1 MDLYCL
7 KLDEGGSLHDH
18 INSFSQLLGR
28 LSNVEEIIKDEEQA
42 LLLLASLPVSY
53 KSFRQT
59 MLTGR
64 TTLTLDDVVK
74 ALRYNERMSRSDSF
88 SNGDRVLA
96 VEGSERGR
104 SYNHGGTNRRARY
117 QSRGERDMS
126 KVECFYC
133 GETGHMQMRCP
144 QFREDLKSLRGV
156 KGKKKI
162 DEENINTVDGDGDG
176 DFFFTET
183 IVVADSTDEK
193 KSEWVLDYAA
203 SVHICKD
210 RAMFDTLQ
218 SEGQLGEIKVGN
230 AQKVKIEG
238 VGSVRFKL
246 HDGTVK
252 TALNV
257 KYVPGATSNLLSLGV
272 LTSHGYRYVG
282 RRQVCK
288 VYKGKRLILQGRKGA
303 RNICYLEG
311 QSLRGKSFCDDK
323 KENKKTEKKV
333 RFSGVDEILGN
344 FDQGEIC

>member
-1 MDLYCL
+1 MAD
-7 KLDEGGSLHDH
+7 
-18 INSFSQLLGR
+18 I
-28 LSNVEEIIKDEEQA
+28 
-42 LLLLASLPVSY
+42 
-53 KSFRQT
+53 T
-59 MLTGR
+59 
-64 TTLTLDDVVK
+64 
-74 ALRYNERMSRSDSF
+74 
-88 SNGDRVLA
+88 
-96 VEGSERGR
+96 
-104 SYNHGGTNRRARY
+104 
-117 QSRGERDMS
+117 
-126 KVECFYC
+126 
-133 GETGHMQMRCP
+133 
-144 QFREDLKSLRGV
+144 
-156 KGKKKI
+156 I
-162 DEENINTVDGDGDG
+162 DEENINAVDGDGDGDG

-193 KSEWVLDYAA
+193 KSEWVLDSAA

-257 KYVPGATSNLLSLGV
+257 KYVPGATANLLSLGV
-272 LTSHGYRYVG
+272 LTSRGYRYVG
-282 RRQVCK
+282 RRQMCK

-323 KENKKTEKKV
+323 KENKKTEKKNAMRCFRTNCGRSCTRTAFNAFKWTTIQCPKQLTSDGISCGYYVGCYIEDLLRSAETSIGFTRPHKLKFYSPDKMV
-333 RFSGVDEILGN
+333 RFQNNWAGYLYNRFLKGKWLK
-344 FDQGEIC
+344 